1 MKSLTPRD
9 RHWNRTVGGHLSP
22 PATRTNVWSTR
33 LRSLDSGAAILRS
46 SSLSTHTVHIAHG
59 AESSQTVTTSYAKF
73 IGRVGALAVALGIGG
88 AVATTSGVAW
98 ADDSSSSASSRSASS
113 ESNSSSA
120 SSKSSESNSSSAS
133 SKSSES
139 NSPSASSKSSDSSSS
154 TSSLPSPSSG
164 SNSSSGGQTS
174 TASSAASTG
183 ESESSADGSDTSTS
197 SETVTTDES
206 GVIVRSSGGSHTSGT
221 DNQSVR
227 GSQEDEAA
235 APDLEQPI
243 TPEEEVAL
251 QAPPETQVT
260 TPPAA
265 PTRAVAPTKK
275 NSDTKKVAPLTA
287 PTRTVAP
294 IEKNSDTKK
303 VIAGLQL
310 RSSAVTATAGE
321 NDEWNDQSGG
331 ATFTTP
337 PALASSASELVDLI
351 DDDLA
356 PFQDPGPMGP
366 DSSVMWAALGW
377 AHRRQF
383 TERFANHTPVAD
395 LAQTTQVEPLG
406 PAQAAPVEGVSAL
419 VAADPPIDAGVAAE
433 QVGLV
438 AQAAPVEG
446 VSALVAAD
454 PPTGAGVAAEQV
466 GLVAQAA
473 LVEAPTTTSIFFGAV
488 PRVGEADGTVMVPIV
503 RTGDLTRPS
512 TIEYGITPDTAT
524 AGVDYVGGNGT
535 ITMDVGV
542 DRVFIPVQILNDD
555 LSEPTET
562 FVVSITNVD
571 SASTLLFP
579 RTARI
584 EILDDENPVVDPPS
598 PPLTSNYIVTEQIVV
613 SGY

>member
-197 SETVTTDES
+197 SQIVTNDES
-206 GVIVRSSGGSHTSGT
+206 GVIVRSSGGAHTSGT

-235 APDLEQPI
+235 TPDLEQPI
-243 TPEEEVAL
+243 TPEDEVTP
-251 QAPPETQVT
+251 QAPSETQVT

-265 PTRAVAPTKK
+265 PTRRVAPTKK
-275 NSDTKKVAPLTA
+275 NSDTNKVAPLTA

-303 VIAGLQL
+303 VALRSADAPAVSTEMGDAGLQL

-321 NDEWNDQSGG
+321 NDEWNDQSGWG
-331 ATFTTP
+331 HVHHTACSRVER
-337 PALASSASELVDLI
+337 AELVDLI
-351 DDDLA
+351 DVDLA
-356 PFQDPGPMGP
+356 PFRDRGSDGSGYVN
-366 DSSVMWAALGW
+366 DVG
-377 AHRRQF
+377 R
-383 TERFANHTPVAD
+383 
-395 LAQTTQVEPLG
+395 
-406 PAQAAPVEGVSAL
+406 
-419 VAADPPIDAGVAAE
+419 AGV
-433 QVGLV
+433 G
-438 AQAAPVEG
+438 
-446 VSALVAAD
+446 
-454 PPTGAGVAAEQV
+454 
-466 GLVAQAA
+466 
-473 LVEAPTTTSIFFGAV
+473 
-488 PRVGEADGTVMVPIV
+488 
-503 RTGDLTRPS
+503 
-512 TIEYGITPDTAT
+512 
-524 AGVDYVGGNGT
+524 
-535 ITMDVGV
+535 
-542 DRVFIPVQILNDD
+542 
-555 LSEPTET
+555 
-562 FVVSITNVD
+562 
-571 SASTLLFP
+571 ASTTIR
-579 RTARI
+579 RTIRQPHTGRCLGA
-584 EILDDENPVVDPPS
+584 DNS
-598 PPLTSNYIVTEQIVV
+598 S
-613 SGY
+613 